1 MSRAGRYKLKP
12 APCDA
17 CSCSFGSVL
26 LLVHL
31 LTDLMLYT
39 RLHAFRNQT
48 VGRRFAF
55 YHVCIFIRCT
65 TSVRAVAQTVIF
77 HAYMQIEL
85 LVSTYVLTLIHAF
98 VIYISRIFINLYFL
112 KGPFYLLL
120 IRKGHFFQH
129 FLIATTCRLPVLLLS
144 KISVCFTDG
153 KQRTAFYN
161 RPSSKPS
168 HTHTKFQSQCLCLHK
183 VVQ

>member
-98 VIYISRIFINLYFL
+98 VIHISRTLINWHFKRAVLSFVDT
-112 KGPFYLLL
+112 KGT
-120 IRKGHFFQH
+120 FFSTLFNCNDVQIPYH
-129 FLIATTCRLPVLLLS
+129 QYDVVLS
-144 KISVCFTDG
+144 KP
-153 KQRTAFYN
+153 K
-161 RPSSKPS
+161 
-168 HTHTKFQSQCLCLHK
+168 
-183 VVQ
+183 